1 MNYQRESSVHKD
13 SYRGDQVL
21 GRAEWFLDVLN
32 RVNGNRNGRN
42 LLWKAAAS
50 APVGFCHITSG
61 VLGTLLEGIMDGL
74 NLDRIQRRF
83 REMMDP
89 SQYQRPQ
96 ELPKEGNVR
105 RAEELMEKL
114 QLASALKRR
123 FARLEEIETLWKAP
137 APADREGG
145 VFAGVPTRTVR
156 TESDD
161 LTPRVNMT
169 WVKFRDTVLPRATKI
184 EFQVRQGKDNFCAI
198 VTAEDP
204 DAPPIIQWD
213 SPQRRN
219 PFSLYVYRGGSTPD
233 LWGLTTGYCKVTAVT
248 LQPSMWQPGFEHKG
262 KSVIFLLEG
271 CRDHRQSG
279 LALFPEIL
287 RSELHEVRATIE
299 AYSNSH
305 VLSGAEEASACGLV
319 LFGSNQNWSNTFR
332 VTTGTG
338 TAIYTLDRWD

>member
-1 MNYQRESSVHKD
+1 MEYQRESSVHKD

-42 LLWKAAAS
+42 LLWKAATS
-50 APVGFCHITSG
+50 APVGFCYITSG

-83 REMMDP
+83 
-89 SQYQRPQ
+89 
-96 ELPKEGNVR
+96 
-105 RAEELMEKL
+105 
-114 QLASALKRR
+114 
-123 FARLEEIETLWKAP
+123 ARLEEIETLWKAP
-137 APADREGG
+137 APADHEGG
-145 VFAGVPTRTVR
+145 VFVGVPTRTAKPK
-156 TESDD
+156 SDD
-161 LTPRVNMT
+161 LTPRVNMI

-213 SPQRRN
+213 CPQRRN
-219 PFSLYVYRGGSTPD
+219 PFSLYVYRRGSTPD
-233 LWGLTTGYCKVTAVT
+233 LWGLTPGYCKVTAVT